1 MKFKFAKYLLLSLT
15 LIFLLLPDIFR
26 AQTNSGAT
34 VPASSSASALMSD
47 VPFRAGEVLVY
58 EAKFNRT
65 LVPPLTIGDLTFSV
79 VESPDGSGNRYLIRS
94 EAQSRG
100 VAKLFG
106 KNIVQKLESDIDG
119 EKFRS
124 LRSVKY
130 DEQGERV
137 RNSESVFD
145 YEQGK
150 VTYTET
156 NPNDPARRP
165 YQLASSIPEVACDVV
180 VGVYSLRMLPLAVG
194 KTFYVTIS
202 DSGLVYEIPVK
213 VTARERQKSILGK
226 VWTYRVEPD
235 VFGDKRPL
243 AGKGKMVIWI
253 MDDARRIPVRSEI
266 TASIGR
272 IDVKLKKVTTPAD

>member
-1 MKFKFAKYLLLSLT
+1 MRSKFAKYLLLLSALF
-15 LIFLLLPDIFR
+15 FLPVPSVFQ
-26 AQTNSGAT
+26 AQTNSGSA
-34 VPASSSASALMSD
+34 VPAPASFFGSSA
-47 VPFRAGEVLVY
+47 PFRAGEVLVY
-58 EAKFNRT
+58 EAKFNRM
-65 LVPPLTIGDLTFSV
+65 LVPPFTIGDLTFSV
-79 VESPDGSGNRYLIRS
+79 VESPDGSRNRFLIRS

-106 KNIVQKLESDIDG
+106 KKIVQKLESDVDG

-145 YEQGK
+145 YTAGK

-156 NPNDPARRP
+156 NPSDPARRP
-165 YQLASSIPEVACDVV
+165 YRLASSIPDVACDVV

-194 KTFYVTIS
+194 KTFYITVS
-202 DSGLVYEIPVK
+202 DSGLVYTIPVK

-243 AGKGKMVIWI
+243 TGKGKMALWI
-253 MDDARRIPVRSEI
+253 MDDPRRIPVRAEI

-272 IDVKLKKVTTPAD
+272 IDVKLKKITSPAN